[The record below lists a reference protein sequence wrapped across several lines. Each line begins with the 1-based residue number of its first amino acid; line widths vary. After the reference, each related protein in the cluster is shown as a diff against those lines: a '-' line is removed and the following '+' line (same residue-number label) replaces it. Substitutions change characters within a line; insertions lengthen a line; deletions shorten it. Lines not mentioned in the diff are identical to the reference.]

1 MKHPSET
8 ELALYAGRELGV
20 AARWSLSRHLARC
33 AACRAEVAAFVVARE
48 SLAAAVNELPAEVN
62 WNRLAADM
70 KANIHVGLAAGECVG
85 PVRPARVRIAW
96 RAAATVA
103 PVAVMVLLGWWLLP
117 SRPGVTRTPENEGIV
132 LEATTGGIE
141 LREHGRSLALQH
153 LGDVDVTYSVNA
165 QGALRARYV
174 DSETGQVTINNVY
187 VQ

>member
-1 MKHPSET
+1 MKHPAET
-8 ELALYAGRELGV
+8 ELALSAGDELGPL
-20 AARWSLSRHLARC
+20 ARWSLRRHLARC
-33 AACRAEVAAFVVARE
+33 ATCRAEVAAFVVARE
-48 SLAAAVNELPAEVN
+48 SLAATANELPAEVS

-85 PVRPARVRIAW
+85 PERPVRVRIAW
-96 RAAATVA
+96 RATATVV

-117 SRPGVTRTPENEGIV
+117 SRPGVTRTPEAEGIV

-153 LGDVDVTYSVNA
+153 RGNVDVTYSVNA